1 MLCSFCFA
9 FPSVRFLFYV
19 FYGSAVPDKKTAT
32 NQARNRSG
40 FYPFTEIIEI
50 CHNNN
55 SK

>member
-1 MLCSFCFA
+1 MFSMA
-9 FPSVRFLFYV
+9 PPSLI
-19 FYGSAVPDKKTAT
+19 KTVT